1 MFTIAVQVGPN
12 GSRDLP
18 IHSPKSQCVPSNS
31 QRPAYEAGLRQRETW
46 VRPTES
52 ALGSHEQHEPE
63 RFAPRTFALPEHG
76 LPTEAP
82 TFPSRDYSRKPM
94 SYETRSRRRLSRER
108 TSSRSHYQ
116 AGTKASD
123 PRMR

>member
-1 MFTIAVQVGPN
+1 MGGSIGSAPRPNGRVTELRFESLTAGRERWFRDSWIVMFTIAVQVGPN

-31 QRPAYEAGLRQRETW
+31 QRPAYEAALRQRETW

-63 RFAPRTFALPEHG
+63 RFAPRAFALPEHG
-76 LPTEAP
+76 FHTEA
-82 TFPSRDYSRKPM
+82 
-94 SYETRSRRRLSRER
+94 
-108 TSSRSHYQ
+108 
-116 AGTKASD
+116 
-123 PRMR
+123 